1 MNTKMKTV
9 SIALTGGILLGW
21 GASATLAENVV
32 GVSYFGEDQA
42 EINIEND
49 KAADIISWDPD
60 TGLVTLQYGQDNGL
74 NMQSGENG
82 KMIAVTIDAAGTG
95 YLTTD
100 VAGQTVD
107 NTGLTGLDATWEYF
121 VDGVIGEAVPG
132 DMVSLNS
139 NNAGNTLNGT
149 GYLDSNVLT
158 TGGVTA
164 TQIVSVW
171 AFDQDCLGATFEVGS
186 TGLVDAALP
195 GIVTVGTGFDDGN
208 CNVGV
213 SADEAGD
220 ICNITIFD
228 GGIGYGNLVAAGE
241 MMIYNN
247 GALSEDYTATFAT
260 DGDGSITSITMVL
273 NGAPVDI
280 ELLPTNWDQLMLVP
294 ESNGVG
300 FDYDIDLYGEIS
312 GLANPQTGTDCTSVE
327 FATVPLFNGCT
338 ECTSSVP
345 GTGASAAIG
354 SVPVGAVSNA
364 LIVTKGFNYD
374 AAPAISIDDS
384 VFVAPHTGEVA
395 AFTAVMGADSST
407 LTFSDGMDAEFI
419 GDWVLSFSDF
429 NDDDIMDIV
438 AYDRDAGLVLIAT
451 MTYGFTISEVS
462 EAGFV
467 GDNWEIVGTLQN
479 SGDGASI
486 FWRNP
491 DTGANAVWICDTN
504 SATNGGVVKQPESDL
519 IEAASTGWYSNV
531 TNSENNVLWY
541 NPMTGLSATWTMA
554 VDASMPAVDWV
565 ADNAF
570 LANGGLIYNI
580 GADNQWILDGVGVLD
595 GSDID
600 SAKNDDLVW
609 VNANNGGVALWIMD
623 GNLISSFNYAT
634 VGGMTYDGK
643 DAGVSMG
650 NRIVGV
656 GNYEVNT
663 RVSTTT
669 GAFEVTDDALFASL
683 WWNRSGETYV
693 WSMDR
698 TISLQTWTA
707 DGVTNDGTG
716 LLANPS
722 NVRAYTRY

>member
-42 EINIEND
+42 EITIDAD

-60 TGLVTLQYGQDNGL
+60 TGLVTLQYGQANGL

-95 YLTTD
+95 YLQSEEAT
-100 VAGQTVD
+100 QTVV
-107 NTGLTGLDATWEYF
+107 NTDLTGLDAQWSYS

-132 DMVSLNS
+132 NIISIDKND
-139 NNAGNTLNGT
+139 AGNSLLGT
-149 GYLDSNVLT
+149 GYVDALF
-158 TGGVTA
+158 TA
-164 TQIVSVW
+164 SDATEIVSVW
-171 AFDQDCLGATFEVGS
+171 QFDQACAGTTFGVGATG
-186 TGLVDAALP
+186 GIGAALP
-195 GIVTVGTGFDDGN
+195 GILTVGTGLDDGN
-208 CNVGV
+208 CDYGT
-213 SADEAGD
+213 ADEAGD
-220 ICNITIFD
+220 ICNIIID
-228 GGIGYGNLVAAGE
+228 NGGIGYGDTLTGATAGE
-241 MMIYNN
+241 MMIYNR
-247 GALSEDYTATFAT
+247 GVLSEDYTATFDT
-260 DGDGSITSITMVL
+260 DGNGVIVSIDMVL
-273 NGAPVDI
+273 NGAPVDL
-280 ELLPTNWDQLMLVP
+280 ELLPTNWDQLTLVP
-294 ESNGVG
+294 NANGVG
-300 FDYDIDLYGEIS
+300 FDYSVELYGEIANI
-312 GLANPQTGTDCTSVE
+312 ANPSNGTDCTSLE
-327 FATVPLFNGCT
+327 FAAVPLINGCT
-338 ECTSSVP
+338 TCTTPAP
-345 GTGASAAIG
+345 GQGASVSMG
-354 SVPVGAVSNA
+354 SIPVGAVVEA
-364 LIVTKGFNYD
+364 AIVDKGFNYD

-384 VFVAPHTGEVA
+384 VFAAPHTGEVA

-407 LTFSDGMDAEFI
+407 LTFSDGIDAEFI

-429 NDDDIMDIV
+429 NGDDIMDIV
-438 AYDRDAGLVLIAT
+438 AYDRGEGVVLIAT
-451 MTYGFTISEVS
+451 MTFGFTISDVN
-462 EAGFV
+462 EAGTV
-467 GDNWEIVGTLQN
+467 GDNWEIVGTLGNQ
-479 SGDGASI
+479 GDGASI

-491 DTGANAVWICDTN
+491 DSGANAVWICDTN

-595 GSDID
+595 GADVD

-609 VNANNGGVALWIMD
+609 VNASNGGVALWIMD

-634 VGGMTYDGK
+634 IGGMTYNGT

-656 GNYEVNT
+656 GNYEAST

-683 WWNRSGETYV
+683 WWNRSGDTYV

-698 TISLQTWTA
+698 TISLQTWTN

-716 LLANPS
+716 LLANPF
-722 NVRAYTRY
+722 NVREYTRY